1 MLHTSHVTRHT
12 SHVTRHTSHVTRHTS
27 HVTRNLRSRAFD
39 RQSASSTLS
48 LQPPADHAADAGH
61 GGKRLR
67 ARRKAAAAR
76 GAGGGSVAG
85 VVGEGEGG
93 DTTPNSTGK
102 AGGLGSGS
110 KVDAL
115 MEQSIDLQVGERL
128 PRWFHAKLCD
138 CLFDTLNICN
148 IRILSSFAPLS
159 STTLALHH
167 HSLMISPRSRS
178 LRL

>member
-1 MLHTSHVTRHT
+1 MSHTLHVTRHT
-12 SHVTRHTSHVTRHTS
+12 SHVTRHTSLVIH
-27 HVTRNLRSRAFD
+27 RSRAFE
-39 RQSASSTLS
+39 RQSASSTAS
-48 LQPPADHAADAGH
+48 LQPPADHADAGH

-67 ARRKAAAAR
+67 ARRKAAAAS
-76 GAGGGSVAG
+76 GAGGGNLAG

-93 DTTPNSTGK
+93 DATPNSTGR

-110 KVDAL
+110 KLDAL
-115 MEQSIDLQVGERL
+115 MEQSIDMQVGVRL
-128 PRWFHAKLCD
+128 PRRFHAKLYD

-148 IRILSSFAPLS
+148 IRIFFSFAPLS

-167 HSLMISPRSRS
+167 HSLMISPRSRA